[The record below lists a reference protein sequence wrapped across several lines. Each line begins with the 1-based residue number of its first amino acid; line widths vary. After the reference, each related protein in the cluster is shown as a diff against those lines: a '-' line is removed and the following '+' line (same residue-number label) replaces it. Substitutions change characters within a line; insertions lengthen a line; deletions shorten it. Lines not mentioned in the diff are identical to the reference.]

1 MARTPFYLNSLVDLK
16 NASNSAL
23 MSVNGALS
31 QQQYSYSPVNKS
43 VWLVSL
49 NLVINDNG
57 TNGLT
62 NFGAIAGLSSGILIE
77 SITTGVAHSI
87 MTIKTNYQILSFFN
101 QMTLSNG
108 SSNLVGDDGFGASK
122 TWAKAT
128 LDLRDNKII
137 LTDSDSI
144 RATIRDDLRSIDL
157 LTMSCRIAEEI

>member
-1 MARTPFYLNSLVDLK
+1 MSRIPFYLNSLKDLK
-16 NASNSAL
+16 DSRNSPL

-31 QQQYSYSPVNKS
+31 QQQFSYSPVNKS

-57 TNGLT
+57 TNRLT
-62 NFGAIAGLSSGILIE
+62 NFGAISALSSGILIE
-77 SITTGVAHSI
+77 TVTAGVVHEI
-87 MTIKTNYQILSFFN
+87 MTIKTNYHILSFFN

-108 SSNLVGDDGFGASK
+108 SSTLVGDDGFGASK
-122 TWAKAT
+122 SWAKAT
-128 LDLRDNKII
+128 LDLSGNEII
-137 LTDSDSI
+137 LANSDVI